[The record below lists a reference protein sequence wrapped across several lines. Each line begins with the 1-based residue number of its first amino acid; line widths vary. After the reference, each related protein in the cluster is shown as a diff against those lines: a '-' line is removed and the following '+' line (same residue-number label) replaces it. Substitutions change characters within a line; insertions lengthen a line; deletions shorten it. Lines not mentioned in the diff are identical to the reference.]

1 MDDRGWGESS
11 EECEDK
17 PADKSAA
24 DGTEDGQGQQ
34 SRTPKTVKL
43 YIFLYISYK
52 HRGQYVWSTYWSGG
66 RL

>member
-1 MDDRGWGESS
+1 MYDGGWGESS

-34 SRTPKTVKL
+34 SRTPTHL
-43 YIFLYISYK
+43 RSLIAAA
-52 HRGQYVWSTYWSGG
+52 
-66 RL
+66 